1 MTSAQSEPTAPDR
14 SGAPTPFVELFNT
27 FAVLWLKPETE
38 GAVEGLERLVDVLG
52 LKPPFPLSS
61 AELQKEYARLF
72 LGVGPETVSLCEST
86 WTSPLRLVCQ
96 EAQFECRRAYAAAG
110 LAVPPDSGIP
120 DDHLGMTAAFLAVS
134 IEKGAWGAARA
145 FAANHPAKWVPA
157 VAAQLA
163 KRPDARI
170 YRTVAEGFLKTLDRL
185 QDER

>member
-38 GAVEGLERLVDVLG
+38 GAVEGLQRLVDVLG

-72 LGVGPETVSLCEST
+72 LGVGPETVSLCESA

-96 EAQFECRRAYAAAG
+96 EAQFECRRAYAATG
-110 LAVPPDSGIP
+110 LAPPPAD
-120 DDHLGMTAAFLAVS
+120 LA
-134 IEKGAWGAARA
+134 
-145 FAANHPAKWVPA
+145 
-157 VAAQLA
+157 
-163 KRPDARI
+163 
-170 YRTVAEGFLKTLDRL
+170 Y
-185 QDER
+185 